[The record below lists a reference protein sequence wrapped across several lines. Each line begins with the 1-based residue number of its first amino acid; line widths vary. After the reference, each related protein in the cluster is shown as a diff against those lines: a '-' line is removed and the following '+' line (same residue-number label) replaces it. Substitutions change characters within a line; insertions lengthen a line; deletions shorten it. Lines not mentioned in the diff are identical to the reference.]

1 MTRVSQAAHAA
12 TLPGVNS
19 PRPFPTP
26 REQWIA
32 DEIARAE
39 QMDVRRSRAENYL
52 RSKGVDPYCS
62 GPSPRLIDWITG
74 LAMLGVFLAFGA
86 TYLIAGAVG

>member
-1 MTRVSQAAHAA
+1 MTRTSQAALQAGAA

-19 PRPFPTP
+19 PRPFLT
-26 REQWIA
+26 EC
-32 DEIARAE
+32 EIRRLRAE
-39 QMDVRRSRAENYL
+39 CYL
-52 RSKGVDPYCS
+52 YRKGVDPYCS

-86 TYLIAGAVG
+86 AYLIAGAVG